1 MATHITMTDMPR
13 VLAWNFRAKVPVE
26 IQGASGIGKTEGI
39 ETYARSQGDDYGY
52 FELNAATAHLGDVTG
67 ILMPHTE
74 KHTDENGQP
83 IDLTVGRYSY
93 PYFMRDKFTRKP
105 AMYYKRGCLVIEEY
119 GQAQVDVKRS
129 LGQLTR
135 ELRNGGY
142 VFPPATDVVLLSN
155 RPEDRSGVTKDF
167 DFLINR
173 RNVMTLHADL
183 HAWLV
188 WAHEHGITNMSMAFA
203 ARNEDK
209 VFANKAPEKQGPW
222 LTPRSLAAGDAFL
235 RVAHEEDGVPLDD
248 PLIRTNLAG
257 IIGEGYAHVFI
268 AFAKVR
274 DKLPSFSSIV
284 NAPLSAPLPTEP
296 DQLMFLSFDLA
307 AKVKRENMKQV
318 VAYMKRMPSDFSIA
332 FYRSAMQRDP
342 TLRSTK
348 EFGDWAVENLQLLS
362 AVTAA

>member
-1 MATHITMTDMPR
+1 MPTHITMSDLPKTLD
-13 VLAWNFRAKVPVE
+13 WNFRAGIPVE
-26 IQGASGIGKTEGI
+26 VQGPSGVGKTEGV
-39 ETYARSQGDDYGY
+39 EHYAKSQGADYGY

-74 KHTDENGQP
+74 RHTDANNQP
-83 IDLTVGRYSY
+83 IDLTVGKYAY
-93 PYFMRDKFTRKP
+93 PYFMRDKFSGKP
-105 AMYYKRGCLVIEEY
+105 AFNYKRGCLVIEEY
-119 GQAQVDVKRS
+119 GQAQVDVKRA

-142 VFPPATDVVLLSN
+142 VFPAGTNVVLLSN

-173 RNVMTLHADL
+173 RNVLTLHADL

-188 WAHEHGITNMSMAFA
+188 WAHEHDITNMSMAFA

-235 RVAHEEDGVPLDD
+235 RVAHEEEGVPLDD

-257 IIGEGYAHVFI
+257 IIGEGYAHIFI

-284 NAPLSAPLPTEP
+284 NAPNTAPMPKEP
-296 DQLMFLSFDLA
+296 DQMMFLAFDLA
-307 AKVKRENMKQV
+307 AKVKRETMKPV
-318 VAYMKRMPSDFSIA
+318 VAYMKRMPSDFAIA

-348 EFGDWAVENLQLLS
+348 EFGDWAVDNLQLLS